1 MNIIA
6 SLDTDPFIGQNIGT
20 ATIVKEL
27 ARGGMAVVF
36 VGYQRTLKRQ
46 IAVKVLPKIKLDLQK
61 IESFQTEAEAA
72 AILSHPNIIPIYE
85 VGDTEDF
92 LFFTMQLVQG
102 TTLSTIL
109 KKAQKQILPAKR
121 ILPVKQTLKM
131 VIQIL
136 EALDYAHHQS
146 IIHLDIKPGN
156 ILIEKHTGRPLIT
169 DFGIARVMRGQI
181 QEGHLT
187 AGSPLYMAPEQI
199 INTTVDSKTD
209 IYATGIMLFQML
221 VPVLPIPRFDSHG
234 SLLEFKLLNEGGIFL
249 QQPSEINPV
258 LGKDM
263 DRIIRK
269 ATAYQ
274 PENRYLTC
282 HEFIKDLQWYERR
295 AL

>member
-1 MNIIA
+1 
-6 SLDTDPFIGQNIGT
+6 
-20 ATIVKEL
+20 
-27 ARGGMAVVF
+27 
-36 VGYQRTLKRQ
+36 
-46 IAVKVLPKIKLDLQK
+46 
-61 IESFQTEAEAA
+61 
-72 AILSHPNIIPIYE
+72 
-85 VGDTEDF
+85 
-92 LFFTMQLVQG
+92 
-102 TTLSTIL
+102 
-109 KKAQKQILPAKR
+109 
-121 ILPVKQTLKM
+121 
-131 VIQIL
+131 
-136 EALDYAHHQS
+136 
-146 IIHLDIKPGN
+146 
-156 ILIEKHTGRPLIT
+156 
-169 DFGIARVMRGQI
+169 
-181 QEGHLT
+181 
-187 AGSPLYMAPEQI
+187 MAPEQI